1 MNVLEQKY
9 ILLGKLLTAS
19 NFQKNSKLSVQRSAP
34 ERSRSSSATRDK
46 PVSLSTEGEKE
57 RGGNDRGK
65 ARRSHEIS
73 LDRADV

>member
-1 MNVLEQKY
+1 MFLNKN
-9 ILLGKLLTAS
+9 ILLGGKLLTIKFEEKLQAS
-19 NFQKNSKLSVQRSAP
+19 RTKIRSWKA
-34 ERSRSSSATRDK
+34 RSSSATRDK
-46 PVSLSTEGEKE
+46 PVSLSTEGGKE